1 MKACICGNPINSEA
15 TTNPVFWEEDFC
27 STYCRLFDER
37 GLEKVNRG
45 ELLKEKGNPNWKNFK
60 GFFDYPEIQSECQC
74 CGKEVVL
81 SKTQEP
87 SKPYCSRACHTKI
100 HRHPKSRKSQFVFTM
115 LRVMKHYAKT
125 KKDGRQW
132 VNSAEMYLLMQ
143 RMGCHPEKNPY
154 AMLMRIWASRG
165 VLEQKDSSH
174 HSETGNKLSIKE
186 YRFKPSLLNEPLG
199 KVFYEYA
206 GASFDGE

>member
-1 MKACICGNPINSEA
+1 MKSCLCGKEINAEA
-15 TTNPVFWEEDFC
+15 TTNYVFWEEDYC

-45 ELLKEKGNPNWKNFK
+45 ESLKEKGNPNWKNFT
-60 GFFDYPEIQSECQC
+60 GFFDYPEIKSECVC
-74 CGKEVVL
+74 CGKEVIL
-81 SKTQEP
+81 SKTAEP

-115 LRVMKHYAKT
+115 LRVMKHYT
-125 KKDGRQW
+125 KKRSGGDEWICSSR
-132 VNSAEMYLLMQ
+132 MYSIMQ

-165 VLEQKDSSH
+165 VLDTKDSSH
-174 HSETGNKLSIKE
+174 HSERGTKLSIKE
-186 YRFKPSLLNEPLG
+186 YRFKPSLLEMPLG

-206 GASFDGE
+206 GVTFD